1 MPRTPLLVG
10 SLAIVI
16 AACGESAWLRR
27 CLRLPA
33 GPRIASLDEGAV
45 RLESVPES
53 CAEGTSAVEAAPK
66 DLLAGEEPTFS
77 FGACAWAVTFS
88 TTAEGPRALELRLR
102 PG

>member
-53 CAEGTSAVEAAPK
+53 CAEGTSAVEAALSHTASRPRK
-66 DLLAGEEPTFS
+66 SAGRE
-77 FGACAWAVTFS
+77 
-88 TTAEGPRALELRLR
+88 TAGSRPR
-102 PG
+102 